1 VLGPPRSGKT
11 SSVVVPN
18 VFSAAGAVVAVST
31 KRDVMDET
39 SSARARLGE
48 CLLFDPSGTVE
59 VPRHVRPIGWSPLTA
74 SLTWD
79 GAVLMAESM
88 VGASRE
94 SRDRIDGSHWTERA
108 AALLASVF
116 HGAALEGCPLDD
128 VISAVNRRTP
138 ERFVSALARHDA
150 DLALDL
156 LFGITETEEREQSA
170 IWSTASGVL
179 AGYRT
184 GAALASAGL
193 EHLDPG
199 CFVQNRSTLFV
210 AAPAEYQRHL
220 APLVAG
226 VIRDVRTAAYRRN
239 ATALPVTGPP
249 VLLVLDELANI
260 APLHDLP
267 SLVAEGASQG
277 VVTLASLQDISQAR
291 ARFGTAADG
300 FLTLFGVK
308 LVLAGMSDVR
318 TLEALSALAGRR
330 DEVVPSTTSARAPG
344 HWRRHT
350 SRTVTT
356 RREPRLPVDAIAR
369 PPAGTAIAFL
379 GAHPLRVELTPH
391 HSSSPWR
398 EISGRSFTESRNGIR
413 PSNRDRR
420 RVRSRDWY
428 LTD

>member
-1 VLGPPRSGKT
+1 
-11 SSVVVPN
+11 
-18 VFSAAGAVVAVST
+18 
-31 KRDVMDET
+31 
-39 SSARARLGE
+39 
-48 CLLFDPSGTVE
+48 
-59 VPRHVRPIGWSPLTA
+59 
-74 SLTWD
+74 
-79 GAVLMAESM
+79 
-88 VGASRE
+88 
-94 SRDRIDGSHWTERA
+94 
-108 AALLASVF
+108 
-116 HGAALEGCPLDD
+116 
-128 VISAVNRRTP
+128 
-138 ERFVSALARHDA
+138 
-150 DLALDL
+150 
-156 LFGITETEEREQSA
+156 
-170 IWSTASGVL
+170 
-179 AGYRT
+179 
-184 GAALASAGL
+184 
-193 EHLDPG
+193 
-199 CFVQNRSTLFV
+199 
-210 AAPAEYQRHL
+210 
-220 APLVAG
+220 
-226 VIRDVRTAAYRRN
+226 
-239 ATALPVTGPP
+239 